1 MKENI
6 NSEKK
11 ALKKIQEEIKK
22 VKDAARAH
30 VATQSQKIREL
41 EDQLKEHSAYKQL
54 ITTALKANNDPQ
66 KIVEG
71 LKFTVKNI
79 KSKNWPI
86 VDRVGGS
93 SGDLEARGACPV
105 CQINLVGKDERPRD
119 MTFPCGVAGC
129 PYEKKEAAV

>member
-1 MKENI
+1 MNKK
-6 NSEKK
+6 SFRLKVFEK
-11 ALKKIQEEIKK
+11 ASYCRHFEEQ
-22 VKDAARAH
+22 V
-30 VATQSQKIREL
+30 
-41 EDQLKEHSAYKQL
+41 
-54 ITTALKANNDPQ
+54 
-66 KIVEG
+66 
-71 LKFTVKNI
+71 VKNI

-93 SGDLEARGACPV
+93 SGDLEARGSCPV